1 MKNPD
6 AESRRWLEQAQY
18 DLKTSQWNAKGEL
31 FAPACFWAQQA
42 AEKAAKAYLYS
53 RGERLITGH
62 SVAELLEKCKAHD
75 EEFDSLITIGAF
87 LDRFYIPTR
96 YPNSLPSGIPA
107 HAYRQ
112 KDASEA
118 IELAQKILKFV
129 SERITESK
137 RT

>member
-18 DLKTSQWNAKGEL
+18 DLKTSQWNVKGKL

-53 RGERLITGH
+53 RGERLVTGH

-87 LDRFYIPTR
+87 LDRFYIPTFR
-96 YPNSLPSGIPA
+96 LDIQIPSPVEFLPTHIGKRMLP
-107 HAYRQ
+107 RQ
-112 KDASEA
+112 
-118 IELAQKILKFV
+118 LN
-129 SERITESK
+129 
-137 RT
+137 